1 MEGIL
6 NNIKFQ
12 KISPSFSYVIDHI
25 RNARLA
31 ILCCIRVMATFLV
44 TKCLCLKPKRVL
56 VDVWLGTWQIGYQ
69 I

>member
-6 NNIKFQ
+6 KIKYYQKSIVNIC
-12 KISPSFSYVIDHI
+12 YVIDHI

-31 ILCCIRVMATFLV
+31 ILCCIKLMATFLV